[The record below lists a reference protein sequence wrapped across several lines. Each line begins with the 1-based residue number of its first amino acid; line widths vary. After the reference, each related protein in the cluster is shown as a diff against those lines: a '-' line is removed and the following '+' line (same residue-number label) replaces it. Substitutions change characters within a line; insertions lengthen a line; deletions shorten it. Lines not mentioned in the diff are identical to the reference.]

1 MFAFFIIIYL
11 RLKVYVSTLIISTWK
26 VKSFILTLITQIFTL
41 FFPISVDVKLCQKIT
56 IYCKHICN
64 QGYTF
69 LKIKFVKSFI
79 GNFYFSKDLIIVV
92 IEIYTNKY

>member
-1 MFAFFIIIYL
+1 MKSEIVYSDTHYTNIY
-11 RLKVYVSTLIISTWK
+11 T
-26 VKSFILTLITQIFTL
+26 